1 MGRNAA
7 DRSGTLAPVGEEV
20 RMCFVVYRV
29 ILICSNLEPFQ
40 TVGVFVCGTGE
51 NEPMYL

>member
-1 MGRNAA
+1 
-7 DRSGTLAPVGEEV
+7 
-20 RMCFVVYRV
+20 MCFVVYRV